1 MSLSIR
7 SFLPHSGNIFI
18 YCYPERKKG
27 DFCPNKKSPKHEN
40 LALWLD
46 LTFANAYKFM
56 EAKFNKGAMTM
67 GLNMSQSNKGAMT
80 WVQKIYVS
88 HKGAVTTDLGSKK

>member
-1 MSLSIR
+1 MWGGGGLKLVWILQYPAGFMWLSIR

-18 YCYPERKKG
+18 YCYPEKKA
-27 DFCPNKKSPKHEN
+27 DFCPNKKSPKRVIQQEN

-46 LTFANAYKFM
+46 LRFSNAYKFM

-67 GLNMSQSNKGAMT
+67 GLNM
-80 WVQKIYVS
+80 
-88 HKGAVTTDLGSKK
+88 